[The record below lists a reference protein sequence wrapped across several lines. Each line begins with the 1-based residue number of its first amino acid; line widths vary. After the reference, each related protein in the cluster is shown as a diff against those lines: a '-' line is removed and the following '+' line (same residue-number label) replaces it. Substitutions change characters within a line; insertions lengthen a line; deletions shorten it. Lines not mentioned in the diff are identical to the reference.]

1 MNLKLGDVGSSEGLE
16 GLGGN
21 MRKMYCHKEK
31 LKQKIFA
38 DLKLEVMTW

>member
-21 MRKMYCHKEK
+21 MRKMYCHKNLNRK
-31 LKQKIFA
+31 YLMI
-38 DLKLEVMTW
+38 